1 MELSCQP
8 DLKVKRLY
16 ETSAW
21 LRDLLGTCWVL
32 ERTPQATPTNSQ
44 RFAVNKQAW
53 SLLSHTHLCT
63 NTFHWQGLTAASL
76 TELSWQGVPPFF
88 VLAEAGEAH
97 LPTQGSGDRAHCLL
111 LLQGRLVHGTNPK
124 RTSLPSCGRSSHI
137 AGALSL
143 CPPLKICNFLASLYI
158 SLQAVSRGKG
168 NNPHCYT
175 EGKAGLFWQREVT
188 LTKYFT
194 NHLLNNCY
202 PRLKRRHITT
212 LKIVCSTAQPWK
224 ALVSVRAVKN
234 LLQNCQRNYQS
245 LSVSTRGTLMRRGM
259 EKKKKTKPER
269 KALLCSS
276 REPRSKLNVQNHLY
290 LHQNLK
296 KKKSRAFTIGAVYSA
311 PDWEEAG
318 IESLQAG
325 NLKAVYRVGLPNST
339 GTSLQPDRILALD
352 NSKRYKKRLL
362 LLCQENRTIYRKE
375 RKCFPSLFSKTHK
388 LISHHRL

>member
-1 MELSCQP
+1 MYKHLPLTGTHRSLP
-8 DLKVKRLY
+8 DR
-16 ETSAW
+16 T
-21 LRDLLGTCWVL
+21 LLAG
-32 ERTPQATPTNSQ
+32 
-44 RFAVNKQAW
+44 
-53 SLLSHTHLCT
+53 
-63 NTFHWQGLTAASL
+63 GAS
-76 TELSWQGVPPFF
+76 FF
-88 VLAEAGEAH
+88 VLVEAGESI
-97 LPTQGSGDRAHCLL
+97 SGDRAHCLL

-158 SLQAVSRGKG
+158 CLQAVSKG

-188 LTKYFT
+188 LTNYFT
-194 NHLLNNCY
+194 NHLFNNCY

-234 LLQNCQRNYQS
+234 LLQNCQRNNQS

-259 EKKKKTKPER
+259 EKKTKPKPER

-296 KKKSRAFTIGAVYSA
+296 KKIKSFHYWS
-311 PDWEEAG
+311 
-318 IESLQAG
+318 S
-325 NLKAVYRVGLPNST
+325 
-339 GTSLQPDRILALD
+339 IL
-352 NSKRYKKRLL
+352 SPRLRRSR
-362 LLCQENRTIYRKE
+362 N
-375 RKCFPSLFSKTHK
+375 
-388 LISHHRL
+388 